1 MAGKQLARTSYRINE
16 VNIPAILLNDQ
27 DMHNLDALWR
37 AAGKPKDREPHN
49 WLDGTEAKMRIAA
62 VAKQFRID
70 SSLLIHTN
78 AEGHWATQLVAVH
91 YARRLSERFGVMVD
105 QLAILAAKK
114 LHNKADALYQE
125 VRHNGKIAHAE
136 TSGVRDQYR
145 PKLVNGVDLKHPIA
159 NARLCEAIN
168 GKKPK
173 DLKDELGL
181 RDKDSLWDA
190 LSAEANA
197 LRLVALVYEKPKLE
211 AALERTD
218 DPDVMIR
225 IVEDNARKVRLAAK
239 QIES

>member
-1 MAGKQLARTSYRINE
+1 MASKQLARTSYRINE

-37 AAGKPKDREPHN
+37 AAGKPGGREPHH

-62 VAKQFRID
+62 VAKQFRVD
-70 SSLLIHTN
+70 PALLVHTS
-78 AEGHWATQLVAVH
+78 AEGHWATQLVAVE
-91 YARRLSERFGVMVD
+91 YARRLSTRFGVMVD

-114 LHNKADALYQE
+114 LHNKADALFQE
-125 VRHNGKIAHAE
+125 VRHNGKLAHAK
-136 TSGVRDQYR
+136 TSGVRDQFR
-145 PKLVNGVDLKHPIA
+145 KKLVNGVDLKHQIA
-159 NARLCEAIN
+159 NARVCEAIN

-173 DLKDELGL
+173 ELKVELGIS
-181 RDKDSLWDA
+181 DKDSIWDV
-190 LSAEANA
+190 LPAEANA

-211 AALERTD
+211 ATLERTD

-225 IVEDNARKVRLAAK
+225 VVEDNARKVRQAAK